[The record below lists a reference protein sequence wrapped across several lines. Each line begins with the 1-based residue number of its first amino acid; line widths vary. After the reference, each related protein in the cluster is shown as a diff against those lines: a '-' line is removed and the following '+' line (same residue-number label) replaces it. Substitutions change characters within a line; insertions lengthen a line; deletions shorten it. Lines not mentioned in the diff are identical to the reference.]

1 MNRIYNEILKRLNQV
16 QNDLMYIE
24 DYPEDDYQALQRAI
38 EHFEDKLDGE

>member
-1 MNRIYNEILKRLNQV
+1 MNETYNEILKRLNQI
-16 QNDLMYIE
+16 QNDLMGIE